1 MDKSKSM
8 GKKMSQSKKLAP
20 LNAEPAKKFT
30 KKDLVE
36 ACRKQAPAFDATA
49 VLLRRKMR
57 ASSVTPGV
65 RAEDPDVG
73 SQVTVMDNGVKTNA
87 KKYNEYKLIGDRLVN
102 EYNAKLDE
110 LQDLKRDEDGLD
122 EMINCT
128 NPESKRIR
136 ELLQEIEGVNK
147 STEKKLHYRL
157 QLNHMQA
164 RLQKNSVTLD
174 AHINAMEDTYAGS
187 QKETLV
193 CENLMRQVEA
203 GRTKSLR
210 DYEATL
216 DSVTIERNDRTRI
229 MSSKRNEA
237 ANASKMEKW
246 RNDTEKARQELAQSL
261 KGDLNKE
268 DEERLIVMFN
278 QRSSD
283 QAGQAAEI
291 DKLNKVLGKMEEAFE
306 EIKGITG
313 VNSLNEMVDKFS
325 NHQEHRDRLLAEKKD
340 AEDRLAAAKK
350 ALESAREKFNTVK
363 EEGFGDTEFNREIR
377 NEISEQ
383 INKEK
388 TEGKVVRA
396 TCERLEKV
404 LVGLRQGGMGLYQ
417 RLVAYHPTL
426 VDGEVPTLNESA
438 TTSAIEAAYDTL
450 KMLGLTET
458 VLGKM
463 LDVIGGGEGS
473 PSRFNMLPSDDDGLD
488 EDATIVTHESE
499 ESVEMVENP
508 NLGEQN
514 CRINPNKHLEVDAEP
529 LEGEDG
535 EEKVDSFD
543 DLEVDDDEAVRDTV
557 PTRTILKKSSEK
569 QASKARQDAEQE
581 SRRKKIQEK
590 LDAADEKERTALT
603 SSAAQQK
610 QQALA
615 NSRLAQHHHPVGLPK
630 SLTVRDDAMTKAM
643 VFMTEMPALD

>member
-1 MDKSKSM
+1 
-8 GKKMSQSKKLAP
+8 
-20 LNAEPAKKFT
+20 
-30 KKDLVE
+30 
-36 ACRKQAPAFDATA
+36 
-49 VLLRRKMR
+49 
-57 ASSVTPGV
+57 
-65 RAEDPDVG
+65 
-73 SQVTVMDNGVKTNA
+73 
-87 KKYNEYKLIGDRLVN
+87 
-102 EYNAKLDE
+102 
-110 LQDLKRDEDGLD
+110 
-122 EMINCT
+122 MINCT

-426 VDGEVPTLNESA
+426 VDGEVRARGGGGGGVGHQEDD
-438 TTSAIEAAYDTL
+438 AITRRLAGSRRDI
-450 KMLGLTET
+450 GR
-458 VLGKM
+458 
-463 LDVIGGGEGS
+463 GGGEA
-473 PSRFNMLPSDDDGLD
+473 P
-488 EDATIVTHESE
+488 
-499 ESVEMVENP
+499 
-508 NLGEQN
+508 
-514 CRINPNKHLEVDAEP
+514 
-529 LEGEDG
+529 
-535 EEKVDSFD
+535 
-543 DLEVDDDEAVRDTV
+543 
-557 PTRTILKKSSEK
+557 
-569 QASKARQDAEQE
+569 
-581 SRRKKIQEK
+581 RR
-590 LDAADEKERTALT
+590 
-603 SSAAQQK
+603 
-610 QQALA
+610 
-615 NSRLAQHHHPVGLPK
+615 
-630 SLTVRDDAMTKAM
+630 
-643 VFMTEMPALD
+643 